1 LLSAAIAR
9 GEPWEI
15 VHGLNRNRNGTA
27 LMIVSC
33 ITAKRG

>member
-15 VHGLNRNRNGTA
+15 VHGLNR
-27 LMIVSC
+27 IVMVL
-33 ITAKRG
+33 R